1 MSSDAVVPSRRWT
14 ERLLLAAF
22 FLELLNLFLLAV
34 SQGALQLFELSD
46 NRFQSFRYHAVL
58 GWLFLAAREASMWR
72 AAGRPTNQYRAARLT
87 VVAICLAGAAVYFR
101 HGIRLGAD
109 GPNYFIQARSLLFD
123 GDIDFGNELERVA
136 GVVPGMPER
145 AMGLPLASMPF
156 LALTHLA
163 LKLGE
168 LAGLDLVA
176 DGFGYPYETAFGL
189 ASYIV
194 GALGLIAML
203 RVAFRFFAPAVAL
216 LSVLTVATSSFL
228 AWYMV
233 VEPAMPH
240 AASAA
245 SVAFVVCF
253 WLKRRPLFQTR
264 DWIVLGVLFGL
275 ATLARWQNVAFMS
288 LPLIDALMKPRR
300 PLLQPAW
307 SLLAF
312 AVTFTPQLAYWYAMA
327 GSPFAVSLER
337 HAVEWTQLS
346 VAEVLFSTNRGLF
359 PWSPVLYLGLIGLLL
374 WLRGSARLAS
384 LCLLGFVLQ
393 IYINGSVEMWYG
405 GWAYGGRRFD
415 NSLVLFVLGFGAF
428 LDFVRRRPLVPLVF
442 LSAIL
447 VLWNVG
453 LMLQMNRAE
462 VAPDGNVSFR
472 QVAAR
477 SLYHYYD
484 GLGFPP
490 AWPANWLFARR
501 HDVSAEKF
509 DLLFGH
515 RGFGNFRLPM
525 DADADGFLGRGWGA
539 PEQDG
544 RGEWFRWSLG
554 NESTILVPLK
564 EPHRYALSIWVR
576 PYEAIGEN
584 RIGLR
589 VNGHV
594 ERGLELEGDSVLVWE
609 LEPNLFRQG
618 INELRFD
625 VQRSRR
631 PSEVAPSADS
641 RSLAIRFYRL
651 ELIARGAEAENA
663 SPLPR

>member
-1 MSSDAVVPSRRWT
+1 MISVAVVPSRRWT
-14 ERLLLAAF
+14 ERLLLSLF
-22 FLELLNLFLLAV
+22 FLELLNLFCLAV
-34 SQGALQLFELSD
+34 SHGALQLFQLSE
-46 NRFQSFRYHAVL
+46 NRFQSFQYHAA
-58 GWLFLAAREASMWR
+58 LAALLLASREASGWR
-72 AAGRPTNQYRAARLT
+72 AGSRQTNQYRAARLA
-87 VVAICLAGAAVYFR
+87 VVALCLTGASVYFR

-145 AMGLPLASMPF
+145 AMGLPLVSLPF
-156 LALTHLA
+156 LGLAHLS
-163 LKLGE
+163 LKLGR

-189 ASYIV
+189 ASYLV

-203 RVAFRFFAPAVAL
+203 RVAFRFFPPAVAL
-216 LSVLTVATSSFL
+216 LSVLTVGASSFL

-240 AASAA
+240 AVSAA
-245 SVAFVVCF
+245 SVAFAVGF
-253 WLKRRPLFQTR
+253 WLARRPLTETR

-275 ATLARWQNVAFMS
+275 ASLARWQNVTFIA
-288 LPLIDALMKPRR
+288 LPLIDAMMKPRR
-300 PLLQPAW
+300 PLVQPAS

-327 GSPFAVSLER
+327 GSPFAVSWER

-346 VAEVLFSTNRGLF
+346 FTEVLFSTNRGLF

-393 IYINGSVEMWYG
+393 IYVNGSVEMWYG

-428 LDFVRRRPLVPLVF
+428 LEFVRRRPLLPLVL

-453 LMLQMNRAE
+453 LMLQVKRAE

-484 GLGFPP
+484 QLGFPP

-501 HDVSAEKF
+501 HGVSAEKF

-554 NESTILVPLK
+554 NESTVLIPLR
-564 EPHRYALSIWVR
+564 EPHRYVLSIWVR
-576 PYEAIGEN
+576 PYEALGDN

-594 ERGLELEGDSVLVWE
+594 ERGLELTGDALLVWE
-609 LEPNLFRQG
+609 LQPNLFHEG

-625 VQRSRR
+625 FRRSRK
-631 PSEVAPSADS
+631 PSDVAPSGDS
-641 RSLAIRFYRL
+641 RPLAVQFYRV
-651 ELIARGAEAENA
+651 ELIARGVTSE
-663 SPLPR
+663 